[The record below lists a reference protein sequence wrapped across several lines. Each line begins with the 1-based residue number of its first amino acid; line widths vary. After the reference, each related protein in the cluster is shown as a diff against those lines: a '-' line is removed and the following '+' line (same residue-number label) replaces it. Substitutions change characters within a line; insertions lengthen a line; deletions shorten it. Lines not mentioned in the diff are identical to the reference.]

1 MRPVW
6 RVWLLAAAIATP
18 LGLSSVA
25 FVYFGMKMGGKPL
38 PFTTALLAGLPDWYF
53 WAALTPLVFW
63 LGERI
68 PFERRRWARAA
79 IVHLFVGAGVVLVEL
94 AVFTLFNHWFYYN
107 PYAPAPAVLA
117 DAYVW
122 NILRL
127 FHYAF
132 LIYWVLAAAGTAYR
146 YQRDAVERERDA
158 AQLSVRN
165 AELQSQLTRAQ
176 LDMLRAQLQPHFLFN
191 ALNTIAGLVRERR
204 NEAATD
210 VIAGLGGLLRH
221 ALGSLDRDEIP
232 LREELDVLASYLDV
246 ERARFRDRLR
256 VHIVVERAA
265 LDREVPSMILQPLVE
280 NAIRHGLA
288 KTTDGEIWISAR
300 TRAEQLE
307 LEVRDSG
314 CGFGGDAVTA
324 TESSRLG
331 LQNTRARLDRLYG
344 ERHSFFVGNG
354 EDGGA
359 RARILIPARG

>member
-1 MRPVW
+1 MKPLW
-6 RVWLLAAAIATP
+6 RVWSLAAVVATL

-25 FVYFGMKMGGKPL
+25 FVYFGMKAAGKPL
-38 PFTTALLAGLPDWYF
+38 PFATAVLAGLPDWYF
-53 WAALTPLVFW
+53 WAALTPFVFW
-63 LGERI
+63 IGELI
-68 PFERRRWARAA
+68 PFERHRWVRAA

-107 PYAPAPAVLA
+107 PYAPAPSALG

-146 YQRDAVERERDA
+146 YQRDAAARERDA

-165 AELQSQLTRAQ
+165 AELESRLTQAQ

-210 VIAGLGGLLRH
+210 VIASLGGLLRH
-221 ALGSLDRDEIP
+221 ALRSLDRDEIS
-232 LREELDVLASYLDV
+232 LREELDVLESYLDV

-256 VHIVVERAA
+256 VHIDVEPSA
-265 LDREVPSMILQPLVE
+265 LERGVPSLILQPLVE

-288 KTTDGEIWISAR
+288 RSTEGEIWISAR
-300 TRAEQLE
+300 TRADRLE

-314 CGFGGDAVTA
+314 VGFRDDATPY
-324 TESSRLG
+324 ESTHLG
-331 LQNTRARLDRLYG
+331 LQNTRARLERLYG
-344 ERHSFFVGNG
+344 DRHSFFVGNG
-354 EDGGA
+354 DDGGA
-359 RARILIPARG
+359 RARILIPA

>member
-1 MRPVW
+1 MA
-6 RVWLLAAAIATP
+6 WLWSRAVAIATL

-25 FVYFGMKMGGKPL
+25 FVYFGMQAAGKPL

-63 LGERI
+63 VGDRI
-68 PFERRRWARAA
+68 PFEAARWPRAVAIHLVVGA
-79 IVHLFVGAGVVLVEL
+79 IVALAEL

-107 PYAPAPAVLA
+107 PYAPAPAA
-117 DAYVW
+117 FGDAYVW

-132 LIYWVLAAAGTAYR
+132 LIYWVLAAAGVALR
-146 YQRDAVERERDA
+146 FQRDAVAREREA
-158 AQLSVRN
+158 ARLNVRN
-165 AELQSQLTRAQ
+165 AELESELTRAQ

-221 ALGSLDRDEIP
+221 ALGTLDRDEIP
-232 LREELDVLASYLDV
+232 LREELDVLESYLDV
-246 ERARFRDRLR
+246 ERARFGDRLR
-256 VHIVVERAA
+256 VH
-265 LDREVPSMILQPLVE
+265 LDIDSATLDCRVPSMILQPLVE

-288 KTTDGEIWISAR
+288 TSAEGEIWISAR
-300 TRAEQLE
+300 LKGTRLE

-314 CGFGGDAVTA
+314 RGFGDDVASLA
-324 TESSRLG
+324 ESSRLG

-344 ERHSFFVGNG
+344 DRHSFFVGNG
-354 EDGGA
+354 ASGGA
-359 RARILIPARG
+359 RARIVLTRE